1 MGKDPW
7 RCWEL
12 SPVDEKLESDLIMT
26 WNLVPD
32 PQAFHGVASGGHIF
46 CRYEDLG
53 ESYSGTSDSYR
64 AVGIK
69 DGRWSCTSTTVEEV
83 GSGGPCPGS

>member
-1 MGKDPW
+1 MERNWGKGPW
-7 RCWEL
+7 RCGEL
-12 SPVDEKLESDLIMT
+12 SPVDEKLESDLITT

-46 CRYEDLG
+46 CRYEDLS

-69 DGRWSCTSTTVEEV
+69 DGKTVV
-83 GSGGPCPGS
+83 YFYSG